1 MHWLDRSHCLP
12 GAVRWCHGV
21 GLLEEGC
28 RGVGLLE
35 EGCRG
40 VGLLEEGR
48 LEDGTRWTA
57 PLGAAWGE
65 VGVVPGAQDMSTWV
79 EPLGTPGRRWGL
91 GNDSS
96 LFAGHSG

>member
-12 GAVRWCHGV
+12 GAVRWCH
-21 GLLEEGC
+21 
-28 RGVGLLE
+28 GVGLLE

-91 GNDSS
+91 GNGSS